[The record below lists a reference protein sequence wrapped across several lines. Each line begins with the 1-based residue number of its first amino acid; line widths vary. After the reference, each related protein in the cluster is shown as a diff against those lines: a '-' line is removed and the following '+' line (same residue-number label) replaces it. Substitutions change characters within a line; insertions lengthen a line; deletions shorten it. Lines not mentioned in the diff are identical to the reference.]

1 MSAVVSPLVSP
12 STQAVDTHHL
22 LLPYAAASDPACQ
35 ALLPQLNLPHL
46 QQLLARLHPQALQAG
61 DDFSLTPPHEHALAH
76 ALGWADRPDGAL
88 PWAAWHAGIS
98 GTACA
103 WFTPCHWNVGME
115 QVTVLPPD
123 SLALSE
129 AHSRALLQALA
140 PFAQEDGLTLVYEHP
155 GRWRAEGTPLAD
167 LRCASLDRVAHRR
180 ADAWLLDGQQSP
192 AARLL
197 LRLQN
202 EAQMLFYTH
211 AVNDERAAQ
220 GLPPVNGFWI
230 SGAGVWNGQ
239 ADTAPAQDDTLRQA
253 ALRGDWAAWRD
264 AWQALDGTLL
274 RDWVQGAEQG
284 KTLQITLC
292 GERGW
297 QSWSSAPSVPVAKPP
312 FWQRWFRRTPAV
324 TVATT
329 LSAL

>member
-1 MSAVVSPLVSP
+1 M
-12 STQAVDTHHL
+12 DTHHL
-22 LLPYAAASDPACQ
+22 LLPYASASDPACQ

-46 QQLLARLHPQALQAG
+46 QQLLARLHPQALQVG

-76 ALGWADRPDGAL
+76 ALDWVDQPDGAL
-88 PWAAWHAGIS
+88 PWAAWHAGRS
-98 GTACA
+98 GAACA

-129 AHSRALLQALA
+129 THSRTLLQALA

-155 GRWRAEGTPLAD
+155 GRWRAEGAPLAD

-211 AVNDERAAQ
+211 ATNDERAAQ
-220 GLPPVNGFWI
+220 GLPPINGFWI
-230 SGAGVWNGQ
+230 SGAGLWDGQ
-239 ADTAPAQDDTLRQA
+239 AQIPPTQDDTLRQA
-253 ALRGDWAAWRD
+253 ALRGDWGAWRD
-264 AWQALDGTLL
+264 AWQALDATLM
-274 RDWVQGAEQG
+274 RDWLQRAEQG
-284 KTLQITLC
+284 ATVQITLC
-292 GERGW
+292 GERVW
-297 QSWSSAPSVPVAKPP
+297 QTWSNTPTAPVAKPP
-312 FWQRWFRRTPAV
+312 FWQRWFRRTPTV